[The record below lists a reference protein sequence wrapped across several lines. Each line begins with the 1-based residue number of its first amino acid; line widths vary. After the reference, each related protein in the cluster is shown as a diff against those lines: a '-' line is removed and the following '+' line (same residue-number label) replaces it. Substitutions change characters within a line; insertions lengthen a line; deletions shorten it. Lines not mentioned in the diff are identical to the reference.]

1 MSGISQNKKDARLAV
16 KRLLSLLSDG
26 YLKNADNKIREH
38 LLSLEG
44 FQKSNTIMTYLSLER
59 EVGTLDFAREV
70 LHRRKRLI
78 VPRVQSHPKALI
90 ACEIMSLD
98 EGLVPSRYGILEP
111 DKAHI
116 RQVDPYEI
124 EFHVV
129 PGLAFDKK
137 GHRLGRGGG
146 YYDRFLSGISPNAM
160 TVGVCYE
167 CQLLDLV
174 PCDSRDMPVQCVVTE
189 KGIYQ
194 AAGANQGYF
203 IINDIHS
210 GGSL

>member
-1 MSGISQNKKDARLAV
+1 MSDISQDKKNARLAV

-44 FQKSNTIMTYLSLER
+44 FQKSKTIMTYLSMEG
-59 EVGTLDFAREV
+59 EVGTLDFAGEV
-70 LHRRKRLI
+70 LKRKKRLI
-78 VPRVQSHPKALI
+78 VPRVQVHAKALL
-90 ACEIMSLD
+90 ACEISNLE

-116 RQVDPYEI
+116 RQIDPYEI
-124 EFHVV
+124 EFHVI

-146 YYDRFLSGISPNAM
+146 YYDRFLSGISPDAM
-160 TVGVCYE
+160 TIGVCYE
-167 CQLLDLV
+167 CQILESV
-174 PCDSRDMPVQCVVTE
+174 PCDSRDMPVRCVVTE
-189 KGIYQ
+189 KEIIYP
-194 AAGANQGYF
+194 
-203 IINDIHS
+203 S
-210 GGSL
+210 GVE